1 MQDQPIFA
9 SAIVEIIEGEPR
21 MSIYAVA
28 RTSADAVLLATG
40 KRSRVA
46 LMDYRLPDM
55 NGAEAANLI
64 RTARPDTTIV
74 FHAADDPEEAV
85 VDTTGAPASASISR
99 SATPEE
105 ILETVRRAA
114 QEEGVI
120 PVALFARAV
129 ARQRRLAAK
138 ERHRPIRTR
147 GISKRRPSY

>member
-1 MQDQPIFA
+1 MFA
-9 SAIVEIIEGEPR
+9 SAIVEIIEGESR

-28 RTSADAVLLATG
+28 RTSADPVLLATG

-64 RTARPDTTIV
+64 STARPDTTIV

-85 VDTTGAPASASISR
+85 VDTTRAAASA

-114 QEEGVI
+114 QKEGVI
-120 PVALFARAV
+120 PVALFAKAV
-129 ARQRRLAAK
+129 ARQRRLAA
-138 ERHRPIRTR
+138 EESHATVGELLRSDLAP
-147 GISKRRPSY
+147 GQGFEP

>member
-1 MQDQPIFA
+1 MFA

-28 RTSADAVLLATG
+28 RTSADPVLLATG

-64 RTARPDTTIV
+64 STARPDTTIV
-74 FHAADDPEEAV
+74 FHAADDLEEAV
-85 VDTTGAPASASISR
+85 VDRTRAAASASLCR

-114 QEEGVI
+114 QKEGVI
-120 PVALFARAV
+120 PVALFAKAV
-129 ARQRRLAAK
+129 ARQRRLAA
-138 ERHRPIRTR
+138 EE
-147 GISKRRPSY
+147 SYASVGELLRSDLAPVSTFG